1 VKKKKMRTK
10 TLRPLLIALLV
21 VLSAMVALAMPVGAS
36 DLNYDPTG
44 SDSNPMS
51 SGTIPCSYVCPAP
64 DNDIYTIS
72 VPSPCGVVCI
82 TVRDAFWE
90 GDRYEVWVDG
100 KHIGT
105 TPDVSHCHDGSNVY
119 SSGTF
124 RVILTGG
131 AHTLQFKNTC
141 EPCFTGS
148 APCYNGWLP
157 SGFYYKV
164 EIKDT
169 WADLNEELDELIEKV
184 DNAPMPNII
193 KQRLIGKLEYAKE
206 LKDNAKEEYED
217 GNVEAA
223 KKKLGVAKNQVESFE
238 SMVRITRRI
247 SSEDKE
253 SFLAESAKII
263 TKIDKLIEKIQIK

>member
-1 VKKKKMRTK
+1 MRTK
-10 TLRPLLIALLV
+10 TLKPLLIALLV

-51 SGTIPCSYVCPAP
+51 YGEIPCSYVCPAP

-82 TVRDAFWE
+82 TVRDDFWVS
-90 GDRYEVWVDG
+90 DRYQVWVDG
-100 KHIGT
+100 VLIGT
-105 TPDVSHCHDGSNVY
+105 TPTVTCGGPVY
-119 SSGTF
+119 SKGAF

-164 EIKDT
+164 EIKDP

-193 KQRLIGKLEYAKE
+193 KQRSIGKLEYAKA

-223 KKKLGVAKNQVESFE
+223 KKKLGVAKGQVKSFE
-238 SMVRITRRI
+238 SMVRIARRI
-247 SSEDKE
+247 EPADKKEFLKE
-253 SFLAESAKII
+253 SALIKE
-263 TKIDKLIEKIQIK
+263 KIDCLIEKIQIK